1 MKHTKRVLTLTLAFS
16 LLLISLASL
25 SACGAKSDDTF
36 NYTKNEYMGEE
47 YYLAVVKD
55 ETLTE
60 VVFPSEFDGLPV
72 RSIGSNNKCTNVEK
86 ITLPASIQSIH
97 SEAFQS
103 FTKLKVVEIQFSE
116 AKTSI
121 SKFLNIEGNDG
132 ITVIIDKDVT
142 KLLNGICNVP
152 TVKEVVFEEGC
163 KCEVIE
169 TNAFAESGI
178 TEITLPASV
187 KSLSDSA
194 FSDSALEKITL
205 SEGLVGIG
213 AYAFKNTKLTTLSI
227 PSSVTNIHAI
237 AFSGCTR
244 LSDIDFAGTK
254 DEWKEAL
261 YGDLTDSELKIGI
274 ESEKNNFA
282 KTGLILTVHCS
293 DGDIQYSLK
302 KEG

>member
-1 MKHTKRVLTLTLAFS
+1 MKHPKRILTLTLAFT
-16 LLLISLASL
+16 LLLISVASL
-25 SACGAKSDDTF
+25 SSCDPKTDGTF

-72 RSIGSNNKCTNVEK
+72 KSIGSNNKCTNAEK
-86 ITLPASIQSIH
+86 ITLPPSIQSIN
-97 SEAFQS
+97 SEAFAS

-116 AKTSI
+116 AKTTI

-152 TVKEVVFEEGC
+152 TVKEVVFEEGSR
-163 KCEVIE
+163 CEVIE
-169 TNAFAESGI
+169 AGALEGSAI
-178 TEITLPASV
+178 TDITLPSSL
-187 KSLSDSA
+187 KSISESA
-194 FSDSALEKITL
+194 FSDSALKKITL
-205 SEGLVGIG
+205 TEGLGGIG
-213 AYAFKNTKLTTLSI
+213 AYAFKNTKLTTISI
-227 PSSVTNIHAI
+227 PASVTNIHSS
-237 AFSGCTR
+237 AFSGCTL
-244 LSDIDFAGTK
+244 LSDIEFAGTK
-254 DEWKEAL
+254 EEWKEAL
-261 YGDLTDSELKIGI
+261 YGDLTNPDLKIGR
-274 ESEKNNFA
+274 ESEQNNVA
-282 KTGLILTVHCS
+282 KTGIFLTVHCS